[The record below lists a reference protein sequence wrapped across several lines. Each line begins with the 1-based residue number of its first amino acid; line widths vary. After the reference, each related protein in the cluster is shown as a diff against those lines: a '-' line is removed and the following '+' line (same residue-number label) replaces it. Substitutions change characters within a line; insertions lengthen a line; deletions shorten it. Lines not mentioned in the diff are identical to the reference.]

1 MAAKKKKVT
10 KRPASMRGISR
21 IDQEEKNNHGWFVRL
36 MRDGERYNAF
46 FADKKNGG
54 KGKALALAKK
64 AYAEMVREHE
74 RKVAKKK
81 R

>member
-1 MAAKKKKVT
+1 MAAKKKIK
-10 KRPASMRGISR
+10 KRPPSMKGVSR

-36 MRDGERYNAF
+36 MRDGERYSAF

-64 AYAEMVREHE
+64 AYAAMVRDHAK
-74 RKVAKKK
+74 KVAKKK